1 MALDLG
7 QGQVGNVAH
16 QGFEAFVFADPLLN
30 LREQI
35 LGDINGT
42 GFALYFEGQ
51 VIGQVAFTGLA
62 VAAGAAALSLEGD
75 QAGSDERAVGLE
87 LLDARQEVAA
97 DQGGMFGYLHK
108 AGRIADYGAGMTDT
122 YIYVTEKPSKIDA
135 AKKYFSGRSGK
146 RRLTGQF
153 GAACSRR
160 WVPMEVRKMNYS
172 SELVGSGL
180 NLMTDKRAVWMLNT
194 VKHS

>member
-62 VAAGAAALSLEGD
+62 VAAWASTLSAEGD
-75 QAGSDERAVGLE
+75 QAGGQKRAADFEFFDAGLEVASDESGVSGNPP
-87 LLDARQEVAA
+87 
-97 DQGGMFGYLHK
+97 GCNWCS
-108 AGRIADYGAGMTDT
+108 
-122 YIYVTEKPSKIDA
+122 P
-135 AKKYFSGRSGK
+135 AKTPG
-146 RRLTGQF
+146 
-153 GAACSRR
+153 
-160 WVPMEVRKMNYS
+160 P
-172 SELVGSGL
+172 
-180 NLMTDKRAVWMLNT
+180 
-194 VKHS
+194 

>member
-75 QAGSDERAVGLE
+75 QAGSDEEHRAKSIFK
-87 LLDARQEVAA
+87 DA
-97 DQGGMFGYLHK
+97 
-108 AGRIADYGAGMTDT
+108 GAENIT
-122 YIYVTEKPSKIDA
+122 A
-135 AKKYFSGRSGK
+135 
-146 RRLTGQF
+146 
-153 GAACSRR
+153 
-160 WVPMEVRKMNYS
+160 S
-172 SELVGSGL
+172 SMSATPKEEMRG
-180 NLMTDKRAVWMLNT
+180 T
-194 VKHS
+194 